1 MRPVFAALA
10 LLLTLPAV
18 LAADLSEKLVGKL
31 EPELVPDDVRFTPFS
46 LDPAPE
52 GMGAELPAPPSPG
65 DHLFVG
71 KIPWTSRTERQARM
85 VLVEPAQGKP
95 WIYADVD
102 LDGKLSAAERFELAD
117 DPDLGGLTTIL
128 RFSWSLNPYRS
139 FPARLILAA
148 EMEGLSPSQ
157 GQRVLI
163 VSDHAHFQGTVDID
177 GRKTL
182 VRWGINSEHLQ
193 LDPTQGHVG
202 IDVDGDGSIN
212 GFFGSPEVDR
222 PQGSPAIFRVG
233 DRYVSLE
240 AIDPAAGRIV
250 LRTHPASDY
259 KRFDLSKGAQVPDF
273 TFQDFAGKSRR
284 LSEFRGKYVLLE
296 FWATWCAPCVAEF
309 PHLKKAYETYRSR
322 GFEILGLNRD
332 ESAEAARVMIEK
344 HQISWTQ
351 ATSESIE
358 SVAVQGFRVQG
369 LPATLLL
376 DPEGRVVS
384 TGAPKEARLRR
395 EKLLETL
402 EGLLPKAEPA
412 H

>member
-1 MRPVFAALA
+1 MPV
-10 LLLTLPAV
+10 P
-18 LAADLSEKLVGKL
+18 
-31 EPELVPDDVRFTPFS
+31 
-46 LDPAPE
+46 
-52 GMGAELPAPPSPG
+52 
-65 DHLFVG
+65 
-71 KIPWTSRTERQARM
+71 
-85 VLVEPAQGKP
+85 
-95 WIYADVD
+95 
-102 LDGKLSAAERFELAD
+102 
-117 DPDLGGLTTIL
+117 
-128 RFSWSLNPYRS
+128 
-139 FPARLILAA
+139 
-148 EMEGLSPSQ
+148 
-157 GQRVLI
+157 GQRAQPPRAH
-163 VSDHAHFQGTVDID
+163 HA
-177 GRKTL
+177 R
-182 VRWGINSEHLQ
+182 EA
-193 LDPTQGHVG
+193 
-202 IDVDGDGSIN
+202 
-212 GFFGSPEVDR
+212 DR

-240 AIDPAAGRIV
+240 AIDPAAGRFV

-332 ESAEAARVMIEK
+332 DSAEAARVMIEK

-402 EGLLPKAEPA
+402 EGLLPKAEPV